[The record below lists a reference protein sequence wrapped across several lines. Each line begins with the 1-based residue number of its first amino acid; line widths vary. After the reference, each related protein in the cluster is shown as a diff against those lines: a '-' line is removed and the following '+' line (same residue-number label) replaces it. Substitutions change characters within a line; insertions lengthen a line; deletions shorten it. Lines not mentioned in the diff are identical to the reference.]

1 MNPLLIYFKEDCIE
15 LWSLD
20 SNGRLL
26 PVLYNSSN
34 KLPLYF
40 LLSGDEILMDDF
52 AKQSYFNNTPNS
64 YGDFWNNLSDESIN
78 FERFLASNSFASLL
92 PYVFKESVLPSIAK
106 SHFNSNLPAILN
118 QSNVGIVFDSF
129 VEDDHKEIIL
139 NLFFQIVG
147 FDPNSLLSIDFFDCY
162 RDLIIKKNLINQTDS
177 FLLTNISAGNFY
189 FHLIGRNSPSHLGR
203 KVLEGK
209 GQDPVL
215 DIVLDFLVEIA
226 HAKGSIVNSIE
237 LKKELKNDAI
247 AILGKISGGLVLHTI
262 KNSNID
268 VSPLRISFHK
278 NDIEGRINNRQSLNF
293 IQHELD
299 SFIRQNNA
307 EQLPIFLFGNV
318 INAIVFREFF
328 TSIYSKV
335 NFEND
340 QFDHELLL
348 HCLNKMLVDG
358 FSEPH
363 VLIEN
368 QKSNDSK
375 QNNESVLGNKQRKE
389 DNVAINIPGNPRIP
403 PLKAPPIPSRPSI
416 PPLSS
421 TSSTNLG
428 LDLIDKPNLAPK
440 QVFLNSDSKAT
451 NKPIINTPPP
461 IIKPELKLPPGIK
474 SNPPIVP
481 VPKSMVPPPPPPPP
495 PLPVKKK

>member
-20 SNGRLL
+20 NNGRLL
-26 PVLYNSSN
+26 PVLYHSSN

-40 LLSGDEILMDDF
+40 LISGDEILMDDF
-52 AKQSYFNNTPNS
+52 SKQSYFNGSTNS
-64 YGDFWNNLSDESIN
+64 FGDFWKNLGNESLN
-78 FERFLASNSFASLL
+78 YERFLAKNSFASLL
-92 PYVFKESVLPSIAK
+92 PYVFKESILPSIAK
-106 SHFNSNLPAILN
+106 SHFHSNLPTILN
-118 QSNVGIVFDSF
+118 QSNVGILFDSF
-129 VEDDHKEIIL
+129 VDDDHKEIIL

-147 FDPNSLLSIDFFDCY
+147 FDPNSLLSIDFFDCF

-177 FLLTNISAGNFY
+177 FLLTNISDGNFY
-189 FHLIGRNSPSHLGR
+189 FHLIGRNCPSHLGR

-226 HAKGSIVNSIE
+226 RAKGSIINTIE

-262 KNSNID
+262 KNPNID
-268 VSPLRISFHK
+268 VSPLKISFHK

-307 EQLPIFLFGNV
+307 EQLPIFLSGNV
-318 INAIVFREFF
+318 INEIVFREFF

-340 QFDHELLL
+340 QFNHELIL
-348 HCLNKMLVDG
+348 HCLNKMLANVYSADG
-358 FSEPH
+358 SVEK
-363 VLIEN
+363 
-368 QKSNDSK
+368 QKTIVPPLPTKPANPP
-375 QNNESVLGNKQRKE
+375 LPNKL
-389 DNVAINIPGNPRIP
+389 PIP
-403 PLKAPPIPSRPSI
+403 PLTLPRPSHNPNHEMI
-416 PPLSS
+416 GKPPL
-421 TSSTNLG
+421 
-428 LDLIDKPNLAPK
+428 PPK
-440 QVFLNSDSKAT
+440 EVILNSFIKPAT
-451 NKPIINTPPP
+451 KPIVNSPP
-461 IIKPELKLPPGIK
+461 IIKPELKLPPGVNKI
-474 SNPPIVP
+474 PPIVSA
-481 VPKSMVPPPPPPPP
+481 PKTKIPPPPPPPP
-495 PLPVKKK
+495 PVKKK